1 MSLYFFMRRLRR
13 RWAPRASRRGGDWA
27 RPTHLSSLASRRYV
41 DSARTTHLS
50 SLASRRGG
58 ARLAHPRGA
67 RQHGGGHRGDER
79 HRPGAGRA
87 RWHPAAEARH
97 AHRLGGAHERQAR
110 DVHGP
115 DRDEHREDPRE
126 VAPGEHPALEPP
138 ARAVEEPRDAH
149 GDQRA
154 RAEPEQRRATHR
166 EDRELEIEG
175 GEPVHDAVPEVRPR
189 GPPESRLARGHG
201 PDGRKRPPHVLL
213 TSASSSRVTTV
224 SPRPRAYASTALTT
238 IPRAKDGIARS
249 RSRAASSHT
258 SSQDTGHPNVSVAG
272 RSTTAPPWAPGW

>member
-1 MSLYFFMRRLRR
+1 MFEPPSPAMSLYFFMRRLRR
-13 RWAPRASRRGGDWA
+13 RWSPLASRRGGDWA
-27 RPTHLSSLASRRYV
+27 RPTHLSSLASRR
-41 DSARTTHLS
+41 
-50 SLASRRGG
+50 GG

-67 RQHGGGHRGDER
+67 GQHGGGHRGDER

-97 AHRLGGAHERQAR
+97 AHRLGAHERQAR

-115 DRDEHREDPRE
+115 DRDEHGEDPRE

-149 GDQRA
+149 GEQGA
-154 RAEPEQRRATHR
+154 RAEPDQRRATHR
-166 EDRELEIEG
+166 EDRELEIER

-189 GPPESRLARGHG
+189 GLSESRLTRGHG
-201 PDGRKRPPHVLL
+201 PDGRKRPPHVAL

-224 SPRPRAYASTALTT
+224 PPRPRAYASTALTT

-258 SSQDTGHPNVSVAG
+258 SSQATGNPNVSVAG
-272 RSTTAPPWAPGW
+272 SSMTAPPWAPGW

>member
-1 MSLYFFMRRLRR
+1 MFEPPSPAMSLYFFMRRLRR
-13 RWAPRASRRGGDWA
+13 RW
-27 RPTHLSSLASRRYV
+27 
-41 DSARTTHLS
+41 S

-97 AHRLGGAHERQAR
+97 AHRLGAHERQAR

-166 EDRELEIEG
+166 EDRELEVEG
-175 GEPVHDAVPEVRPR
+175 GEPVHDAVPEVCPR
-189 GPPESRLARGHG
+189 GLPESRLARGHE

-224 SPRPRAYASTALTT
+224 SPRPRAYASQRPPSFGSRRASKTRAPRQSSAKLAALTF
-238 IPRAKDGIARS
+238 PA
-249 RSRAASSHT
+249 
-258 SSQDTGHPNVSVAG
+258 DTGM
-272 RSTTAPPWAPGW
+272 

>member
-1 MSLYFFMRRLRR
+1 MFEPPSPAMSLYFFMRRLRR
-13 RWAPRASRRGGDWA
+13 RWSPLASRRGGDWARPTHLSSLASRRGGDWA

-97 AHRLGGAHERQAR
+97 AHRLGAHERQAR

-115 DRDEHREDPRE
+115 NRDEHREDPRE

-138 ARAVEEPRDAH
+138 ARAVGSHGTPTAISAPAPNQNNGAPRT
-149 GDQRA
+149 GK
-154 RAEPEQRRATHR
+154 T
-166 EDRELEIEG
+166 
-175 GEPVHDAVPEVRPR
+175 
-189 GPPESRLARGHG
+189 
-201 PDGRKRPPHVLL
+201 
-213 TSASSSRVTTV
+213 ASWR
-224 SPRPRAYASTALTT
+224 
-238 IPRAKDGIARS
+238 
-249 RSRAASSHT
+249 
-258 SSQDTGHPNVSVAG
+258 
-272 RSTTAPPWAPGW
+272 

>member
-1 MSLYFFMRRLRR
+1 MFEPPSPAMSLYFFMRRLRR
-13 RWAPRASRRGGDWA
+13 RWSPLASRRGGDWA

-50 SLASRRGG
+50 SLASRRYVDSARTTHLSSLASRRGG
-58 ARLAHPRGA
+58 
-67 RQHGGGHRGDER
+67 
-79 HRPGAGRA
+79 
-87 RWHPAAEARH
+87 ARH
-97 AHRLGGAHERQAR
+97 AHPRGAHERQAR

-149 GDQRA
+149 GDQRS

-189 GPPESRLARGHG
+189 GLPESRLARGHG

-224 SPRPRAYASTALTT
+224 SSRPRAYASTALTT

-258 SSQDTGHPNVSVAG
+258 SSQATGNPNVSVAG
-272 RSTTAPPWAPGW
+272 SSTTAPPWAPGW